1 MNEELQLKNRFTE
14 LSERSYSR
22 GCYAYTEFL
31 TLAEQ
36 DILTKTLPANRY
48 SLYGGIKDAQRKIA
62 CFGNEDICGYEE
74 TPPITIIRIAPVSMK
89 FADTLTHRDF
99 LGSLM
104 GLGIRREVFGDII
117 TEQNTAYLFCLES
130 IAAYITENL
139 TQVKHTTVKCSVEN
153 ELPEICI
160 SEPEGQEFVVASERC
175 DAIVA
180 AVYSLSRA
188 NSQKLFAQKLVFINS
203 SLCENPEASLK
214 AEDIVSVRGYGRF
227 IYKGI
232 KLQTKKGKN
241 RITAAVY

>member
-22 GCYAYTEFL
+22 GCYTYTEFL

-36 DILTKTLPANRY
+36 DILTKTLPQNRY
-48 SLYGGIKDAQRKIA
+48 TLYGGIRDAQRKIA

-74 TPPITIIRIAPVSMK
+74 APPVSIVKIAPVSMR
-89 FADTLTHRDF
+89 FADNLTHRDF

-104 GLGIRREVFGDII
+104 GLGIRREMLGDII
-117 TEQNTAYLFCLES
+117 TDENTAYLFCLES
-130 IAAYITENL
+130 ICAYITENL
-139 TQVKHTTVKCSVEN
+139 TQVKHTTVKCTVET

-160 SEPEGQEFVVASERC
+160 TEPEAQEFVVASERC

-180 AVYSLSRA
+180 AAYSLSRS
-188 NSQKLFAQKLVFINS
+188 NSQKLFSQKLVFINS
-203 SLCENPEASLK
+203 SLCENPEALLK

-241 RITAAVY
+241 RILVAVY